1 MDSVT
6 KDIQEGSSFSRAIA
20 KHPEAFSSIYI
31 SFIEASEGSGLLDKA
46 LSRLADTLEKEEK
59 LKATIKGT
67 MMYPVIVISMMVIVV
82 FIMMIFVIPQISTL
96 YTSMSVSLP
105 LPTLILIS
113 VSNFFVSFWYIVI
126 LAIAAAI
133 IGFQRWYKT
142 TAGRITIDGMMLRIP
157 IFGSLIKKT
166 ILTEFARTLGMLL
179 ASGTLVV
186 QALRKVSDISGN
198 VHFRDAIVDIS
209 RRVEK
214 GASMGDA
221 MSLYDL
227 FPPNLIELVKIG
239 EQTGKLDETLVKASE
254 YYENEVDQTV
264 KTLSTAMEPII
275 LVVLGIGVAFLMI
288 SIITPIYQITSSIK

>member
-1 MDSVT
+1 
-6 KDIQEGSSFSRAIA
+6 
-20 KHPEAFSSIYI
+20 
-31 SFIEASEGSGLLDKA
+31 
-46 LSRLADTLEKEEK
+46 
-59 LKATIKGT
+59 
-67 MMYPVIVISMMVIVV
+67 MYPVIVISMMVIVV

-96 YTSMSVSLP
+96 YTSMGVSLP
-105 LPTLILIS
+105 LPTLVLIS
-113 VSNFFVSFWYIVI
+113 ISNFFVSFWYVVI
-126 LAIAAAI
+126 LVIAAVI

-142 TAGRITIDGMMLRIP
+142 TAGRITIDGMVLKIP

-166 ILTEFARTLGMLL
+166 ILTEFARTLGVLL

-198 VHFRDAIVDIS
+198 VHFKDAIVDIS

-221 MSLYDL
+221 MSLHDL

-254 YYENEVDQTV
+254 YYENEVDQGV

-275 LVVLGIGVAFLMI
+275 LVVLGVGVAFLVI